1 VEGST
6 ITLYLKEDRSI
17 VEGSDGKQVRAVISS
32 GMDRR

>member
-1 VEGST
+1 
-6 ITLYLKEDRSI
+6 LKEDRSI